1 MASPPTKI
9 PLGPFMLECYEVAD
23 TIQAPP
29 CGDWHL
35 GGQIEKSVAVQ
46 ARYAASPPTK
56 RFNGSFMLEIYEK
69 DNPIPHHDGSRSDR
83 H

>member
-1 MASPPTKI
+1 MKLPIRYRLRPAEI
-9 PLGPFMLECYEVAD
+9 D
-23 TIQAPP
+23 T
-29 CGDWHL
+29 W
-35 GGQIEKSVAVQ
+35 GGQVEKSVAVQ